1 MNKKLLL
8 SFLVASSFATANAKN
23 FDGFGVGGMLGRAT
37 QSISATAGD
46 QTGELFSSQDSKK
59 QNFGEIFAIYGK
71 NFNGLYLGG
80 QVSGFINGNGI
91 NNNDEF
97 KGMSKQKYAIA
108 ARLGY
113 VFKAF
118 DKEHMVYG
126 SAGYTNISQ
135 RAYDV
140 KDFNGNDVDR
150 GYRTSKFAPTYAI
163 GFETAITDNV
173 TGRIELARTMMSNA
187 RNFLS
192 TDGTVEITGYNTMT
206 MNSVKL
212 GLSYNF

>member
-8 SFLVASSFATANAKN
+8 SFIVASSFATANAKN
-23 FDGFGVGGMLGRAT
+23 FDGFGLGGMLGRAT
-37 QSISATAGD
+37 QSISSNRGD
-46 QTGELFSSQDSKK
+46 NMENIASDQDSKK
-59 QNFGEIFAIYGK
+59 SNFGEIFATYGK

-91 NNNDEF
+91 NNNDDF
-97 KGMSKQKYAIA
+97 KAMSKQQYAIA
-108 ARLGY
+108 ARLCY

-118 DKEHMVYG
+118 DKEQIVYG

-135 RAYDV
+135 RVYDAV
-140 KDFNGNDVDR
+140 DFNGNDVDR

-206 MNSVKL
+206 MNALKL

>member
-23 FDGFGVGGMLGRAT
+23 FDGFGLGGMLGRAT
-37 QSISATAGD
+37 QSISGTASENITPTAESD
-46 QTGELFSSQDSKK
+46 QDSKK
-59 QNFGEIFAIYGK
+59 SNFGEIFATYGK

-80 QVSGFINGNGI
+80 QVSGFINGKGTNNEMGI
-91 NNNDEF
+91 
-97 KGMSKQKYAIA
+97 MSKQQYAIA

-118 DKEHMVYG
+118 DTEHMVYG

-135 RAYDV
+135 RVYDAV
-140 KDFNGNDVDR
+140 DFNGNDVDR

-206 MNSVKL
+206 MNALKL